1 MENPTRRRQG
11 RACRSSRRECAG
23 QVHPSPQRYLGKE
36 RSGRGEQKRDRR
48 EQSRD
53 YYQRNKAAIDARHK
67 ARYAAKRDEI
77 LAKQREKRHAA
88 KAAKEAL
95 SPKPAPLPEPPKLAP
110 PPKPAREPK
119 PAKLPKP
126 APKHDFVH
134 LKRDTLAVLYRQQRS
149 QLPQCP
155 ICGACREN
163 RYIIR
168 VCTACGS
175 QIVEE
180 EQKYDD

>member
-1 MENPTRRRQG
+1 MDEAKHERRLAQM
-11 RACRSSRRECAG
+11 
-23 QVHPSPQRYLGKE
+23 
-36 RSGRGEQKRDRR
+36 R
-48 EQSRD
+48 EQ
-53 YYQRNKAAIDARHK
+53 YQRNKEAVSARHR

-88 KAAKEAL
+88 KAAQEART
-95 SPKPAPLPEPPKLAP
+95 PKPAPPPPEPPKP
-110 PPKPAREPK
+110 PKPPKPAKEPK

-126 APKHDFVH
+126 APKHDFIQ
-134 LKRDTLAVLYRQQRS
+134 LKRDTLGSLYRQQRS

-163 RYIIR
+163 RYIVR

-175 QIVEE
+175 KIIEE
-180 EQKYDD
+180 ERYEKI

>member
-1 MENPTRRRQG
+1 MDEAKHERRLAQM
-11 RACRSSRRECAG
+11 
-23 QVHPSPQRYLGKE
+23 
-36 RSGRGEQKRDRR
+36 R
-48 EQSRD
+48 EQ
-53 YYQRNKAAIDARHK
+53 YQRNKEAVNARHK
-67 ARYAAKRDEI
+67 ARYAAKCDEI

-88 KAAKEAL
+88 KAAEEARN
-95 SPKPAPLPEPPKLAP
+95 PKPAPPPPEPPK
-110 PPKPAREPK
+110 PAKEPK

-126 APKHDFVH
+126 APKHDFIQ
-134 LKRDTLAVLYRQQRS
+134 LKRDVLGSLARQQRS

-175 QIVEE
+175 KIIEE
-180 EQKYDD
+180 EQQHDQI

>member
-1 MENPTRRRQG
+1 MEMDE
-11 RACRSSRRECAG
+11 SKRER
-23 QVHPSPQRYLGKE
+23 HH
-36 RSGRGEQKRDRR
+36 DRC
-48 EQSRD
+48 RD

-95 SPKPAPLPEPPKLAP
+95 SPKPAPLTE
-110 PPKPAREPK
+110 PPKPAKPPKPVKEPK

-126 APKHDFVH
+126 APKHDFVQ
-134 LKRDTLAVLYRQQRS
+134 LKRDTLGSLARQQRS
-149 QLPQCP
+149 QLPQCH

-175 QIVEE
+175 KIIEE
-180 EQKYDD
+180 EQEHDD